1 MASDSGTARALRT
14 TAVIIGI
21 GTLAALAVGLLA
33 GLIQGDI
40 PAGLATWGSPVLFVA
55 VIYAAFHAYRTGERP
70 SGERQR

>member
-1 MASDSGTARALRT
+1 MASDSGTTRALRS

-21 GTLAALAVGLLA
+21 GTLAALAVGLVA

-55 VIYAAFHAYRTGERP
+55 VIYGVFHAYRTGERP
-70 SGERQR
+70 SRQRRR